1 MMLEHL
7 ARSPRHERLP
17 QARLPMVR
25 PRRRLSALRRLSA
38 AADETFPVYLVER
51 ERSLRIALA
60 RELRAAGFEV
70 RPFATPEEFVG
81 TMRDLGPGCMV
92 LDVAEIDAL
101 ALSAADEATYRALGC
116 PMILTFETLH
126 AEDAA
131 SAIRLGAADLLRRP
145 LSPADL
151 IAAVRRASPRV
162 REQRARLASLA
173 ARRAI
178 ERLTDREREVMKGLM
193 RGRSSKEIARD
204 LGISHRTIEM
214 HRRRI
219 NEKLEVS
226 SMAEL
231 LGIGWRARAIGGLDE
246 GPSR

>member
-1 MMLEHL
+1 MLEHL
-7 ARSPRHERLP
+7 ARSLRQERLP
-17 QARLPMVR
+17 QARLQMLR

-51 ERSLRIALA
+51 ERSLRIAIA
-60 RELRAAGFEV
+60 RDLRAAGFEV
-70 RPFATPEEFVG
+70 RPFATPGDFVDA
-81 TMRDLGPGCMV
+81 MRELGPGCMI
-92 LDVAEIDAL
+92 LDIAELDSL
-101 ALSAADEATYRALGC
+101 ALSAADEATYSALGC
-116 PMILTFETLH
+116 PMILIFETFH
-126 AEDAA
+126 ADDAA

-145 LSPADL
+145 VPIGEL
-151 IAAVRRASPRV
+151 AAALRRAGPRV

-178 ERLTDREREVMKGLM
+178 ERLTEREREVMDGLM
-193 RGRSSKEIARD
+193 NGLSSKEIARK

-214 HRRRI
+214 HRRRL

-231 LGIGWRARAIGGLDE
+231 LGIGWGARAIGGLDR
-246 GPSR
+246 GLSG